1 MATVRFTKEKGACFR
16 LMTTFQE
23 ILNNLTLQLSSME
36 LMDFLDIFLVAF
48 LFYKVSQLF
57 RSATAWRIA
66 KAIGVFVI
74 ATWVSNLLNMHAL
87 HFLLNSVF
95 TAGLVALVVLFQPE
109 IRRILDHVGSVSLS
123 KMLKLEHTH
132 QEMDTVINQT
142 IMACERM
149 SKERVGALI
158 IFARGNSLEEQVKT
172 GTEVD
177 AKLTEQLLRNIFFPK
192 AALHDGAVIVREGR
206 VTAAGCVL
214 PLSESKRL
222 SADLGTRHRA
232 GVGMSE
238 ASDAV
243 VVIVSEETGGIS
255 VAVGGVLKKNLAPQT
270 VERLLRNELMP
281 NTEEKKDNFADKLK
295 KKLRKDGKGD
305 KQ

>member
-1 MATVRFTKEKGACFR
+1 MATV
-16 LMTTFQE
+16 QE
-23 ILNNLTLQLSSME
+23 IFDNLISQLSSMTFA
-36 LMDFLDIFLVAF
+36 DFFDILLVAF
-48 LFYKVSQLF
+48 LLYKLLPLF
-57 RSATAWRIA
+57 RSAGTLRIA
-66 KAIGVFVI
+66 KAIVVVI
-74 ATWVSNLLNMHAL
+74 VVAWLSNLLNLHAV
-87 HFLLNSVF
+87 HYLLNQVL
-95 TAGLVALVVLFQPE
+95 TVGIIAIVVLFQPE

-123 KMLKLEHTH
+123 KMLKIEHTN
-132 QEMDTVINQT
+132 QEMEIVINQT

-158 IFARGNSLEEQVKT
+158 IFTRDNPLEEYVKT
-172 GTEVD
+172 GTLVD
-177 AKLTEQLLRNIFFPK
+177 ARLSEQLLRNIFFPK

-214 PLSESKRL
+214 PLSDSKRL

-243 VVIVSEETGGIS
+243 VLIVSEETGSIS
-255 VAVGGVLKKNLAPQT
+255 VAVGGVLKRNLAPQT

-281 NTEEKKDNFADKLK
+281 SEEENEEKMALKRKLQQ
-295 KKLRKDGKGD
+295 KLRKNGKDGK
-305 KQ
+305 Q

>member
-1 MATVRFTKEKGACFR
+1 
-16 LMTTFQE
+16 
-23 ILNNLTLQLSSME
+23 ME

-48 LFYKVSQLF
+48 LLYKLLPLF
-57 RSATAWRIA
+57 RSAGTLRIA
-66 KAIGVFVI
+66 KAIIVVLVV
-74 ATWVSNLLNMHAL
+74 AWLANLLNMYTIHY
-87 HFLLNSVF
+87 LLNQVL
-95 TAGLVALVVLFQPE
+95 TVGLLAIVVLFQPE

-123 KMLKLEHTH
+123 KMLKLEHTG
-132 QEMDTVINQT
+132 QEMDTVIGQT

-149 SKERVGALI
+149 SRERVGALI
-158 IFARGNSLEEQVKT
+158 IFTRDNPLEEYVKT

-177 AKLTEQLLRNIFFPK
+177 ARLSEQLLRNIFFPK

-214 PLSESKRL
+214 PLSDSKRL

-243 VVIVSEETGGIS
+243 VVIVSEETGSIS
-255 VAVGGVLKKNLAPQT
+255 VAVGGVLKRNLAPQT

-281 NTEEKKDNFADKLK
+281 NVDEKEETLAVKLK
-295 KKLRKDGKGD
+295 QKLRKNGKDGK
-305 KQ
+305 Q